1 VDYGLAVRRA
11 SAADLMLLLTV
22 TIWAL
27 NFTVS
32 KYILDAGLRPLPY
45 SSLRYTAAALV
56 FVALTFPRER
66 SLRIGRGDLPLV
78 ALAVVLLL
86 VNQLSFVFALDLTTA
101 TTAALLFGTL
111 PIFTALISRL
121 VGIERLGRRF
131 WIAASLSFAGVALV
145 TVGSGKSVS
154 ANLGGDLLAVLGA
167 ATWGGYSVAVAPL
180 MRRYSPF
187 RLSAV
192 FLCIVSVPLLLLASP
207 QLGDQSFDI
216 GALAWIGFAFAVLGP
231 LVLTNVLWFTAID
244 RVGPSR
250 ASVFANL
257 QPFLAAIIALLLLDE
272 RLTAV
277 QVVGGLAIAAGIVI
291 SRERRPPL
299 GPGE

>member
-1 VDYGLAVRRA
+1 
-11 SAADLMLLLTV
+11 MLLLTV

-32 KYILDAGLRPLPY
+32 KYILDAGLNPLPY

-56 FVALTFPRER
+56 FIAITYPRER
-66 SLRIGRGDLPLV
+66 SLRIARPDLPIV
-78 ALAVVLLL
+78 GLAILLL
-86 VNQLSFVFALDLTTA
+86 LTNQLSFVYALDLTTA

-131 WIAASLSFAGVALV
+131 WIAASVSFAGVVLV
-145 TVGSGKSVS
+145 TAGSGKSVS
-154 ANLGGDLLAVLGA
+154 SNLGGDLLAVLGA
-167 ATWGGYSVAVAPL
+167 ATWGAYSVAIAPL

-192 FLCIVSVPLLLLASP
+192 FLAVVSVALLLLASP

-216 GALAWIGFAFAVLGP
+216 GWLAWAGFAFAVIGP

-244 RVGPSR
+244 RVGPAR

-257 QPFLAAIIALLLLDE
+257 QPFLAAIAALLLLDE

-277 QVVGGLAIAAGIVI
+277 QVVGGLAIAAGIVL

-299 GPGE
+299 GPAE

>member
-1 VDYGLAVRRA
+1 V
-11 SAADLMLLLTV
+11 TV

-66 SLRIGRGDLPLV
+66 SLRIARGDLPIV
-78 ALAVVLLL
+78 TLAVVLLL

-121 VGIERLGRRF
+121 VGIERLGQRF
-131 WIAASLSFAGVALV
+131 WIAAALSFAGVILV
-145 TVGSGKSVS
+145 TAGSGKSVS

-192 FLCIVSVPLLLLASP
+192 FLCVVSVPLLLLASP

-216 GALAWIGFAFAVLGP
+216 GALAWVGFVFAVLGP
-231 LVLTNVLWFTAID
+231 LVLTNLLWFTAVH
-244 RVGPSR
+244 RVGPAR
-250 ASVFANL
+250 ATLFANVQPFVAAVFA
-257 QPFLAAIIALLLLDE
+257 FLILSEHLHWLE
-272 RLTAV
+272 
-277 QVVGGLAIAAGIVI
+277 VVGGFTILAGIVL
-291 SRERRPPL
+291 ERYWRPVPV
-299 GPGE
+299 PVPAE

>member
-1 VDYGLAVRRA
+1 
-11 SAADLMLLLTV
+11 MLLLTV

-56 FVALTFPRER
+56 FVALTYPRER
-66 SLRIGRGDLPLV
+66 SFRIARSDLPLV
-78 ALAVVLLL
+78 TLAVLLL
-86 VNQLSFVFALDLTTA
+86 LTNQLSFVYALDLTTA

-121 VGIERLGRRF
+121 VGIEQLGRRF
-131 WIAASLSFAGVALV
+131 WIAASLSFAGVVLV
-145 TVGSGKSVS
+145 TAGSGESVS
-154 ANLGGDLLAVLGA
+154 SNLGGDLLAVLGA
-167 ATWGGYSVAVAPL
+167 ATWGAYSVAIAPL

-192 FLCIVSVPLLLLASP
+192 FLSVVSVALLLLASP

-216 GALAWIGFAFAVLGP
+216 GWLAWAGFAFAVIGP

-244 RVGPSR
+244 EVGPSR
-250 ASVFANL
+250 ASLFANL
-257 QPFLAAIIALLLLDE
+257 QPFLAAIAALLLLDE

-277 QVVGGLAIAAGIVI
+277 QVVGGLAIAAGIVLA
-291 SRERRPPL
+291 RERRPPL
-299 GPGE
+299 GPAE